1 MEMKCLT
8 TFTDT
13 QSQATPS
20 SPEACLQTASSS
32 EDISSMNDSP
42 VINVIAKTEPTALL
56 TNGYA
61 GNTMDTALKT
71 NGPAR
76 ACIMTAL
83 SIDTKSNQDPTVAL
97 KMVSSSMG
105 ITLTNGAAVTAVTQ

>member
-1 MEMKCLT
+1 MPM
-8 TFTDT
+8 DT

-42 VINVIAKTEPTALL
+42 VINVIAKTEPSSLL

-61 GNTMDTALKT
+61 TTMDTGLKT
-71 NGPAR
+71 NGAPAR
-76 ACIMTAL
+76 ACMMTAL
-83 SIDTKSNQDPTVAL
+83 SIETKSNQDPTVAL